1 MYQIAVARP
10 AVKFLEKISDK
21 KLYFRLSKAIN
32 ELAIN
37 PYSKGTTKLKGS
49 ENEFRVRVGDYRII
63 YTVQDNILLVT
74 VIYIDHRKQVYK

>member
-21 KLYFRLSKAIN
+21 KLYLRLSKAIN
-32 ELAIN
+32 ELAAN
-37 PYSKGTTKLKGS
+37 PYAKGTTKLKGS